1 MGTKINS
8 QTQLEITGDLL
19 PKSADGASL
28 GSATY
33 EYSDLFLADGST
45 IQLGND
51 QDIIITTDQIRRRLA
66 VTTNGKS
73 FEIGV
78 SGSLAGIGYLSFHED
93 NGIALSSSKN
103 NGNIGFSV
111 IENIG
116 PNAWVQVLQLTKT
129 GAVLNLK
136 NNTTKL
142 ALNTAKTDYMSI
154 QSAGTSGQVTELVAS
169 KTLRLNAGSSDHVVA
184 KLGNTTAATQFL
196 VQASDGERAMDVDAT
211 GAAVVHSTLFASGT
225 VSIGPDADGTDRILT
240 FGHSTLKTVVGID
253 DDQDVF
259 AINTGNAF
267 DSVNDFEI
275 DASGNVTIGNGNLT
289 VGGTSIDVDAASALT
304 IGASVGANV
313 LTVGGGTTNVHIP
326 GDLTVAGT
334 RTELDITTLG
344 ITGSLRFEG
353 ATANDFETTLGVVD
367 PTADRTINLANVDGT
382 LIPFSAASTT
392 AIAATPAEINLLDI
406 DVAGASEISL
416 NLDDKFIVH
425 DINYLGAP
433 ETRKVKIS
441 SLVKMNRTGSY
452 QVQGQVSIAASASN
466 ASGKRVVDDLIIGKR
481 GASQYER
488 DTRVIFESNRNHTA
502 NRYGMGYN
510 KTDETFVIF
519 STGSDPNVALPD
531 DGKYS
536 GGGDSNDNQLLKMSG
551 SGVVDFPQHD
561 GSTKGLALA
570 GTVVTTTAAE
580 LNVVDGGTAATSTT
594 LVDADRFVCNDAGT
608 MKQVALSDLTTY
620 VQNNSVI
627 PRTSLFFS
635 ASQSDA
641 TNVNTGGQ
649 GRMSADLYT
658 ASLEVNAH
666 GYPRA
671 GSLEIYLNGM
681 LLTPSGSLSGSTG
694 PMTYPITS
702 GTVGTGT
709 PAIAGAG
716 IGIWDYYVSGG
727 TSGGTLVTTGPSQA
741 RVWENPTGSLPSDG
755 GVYIVLAETLDSDD
769 ILTIKYLAS

>member
-1 MGTKINS
+1 
-8 QTQLEITGDLL
+8 
-19 PKSADGASL
+19 
-28 GSATY
+28 
-33 EYSDLFLADGST
+33 
-45 IQLGND
+45 
-51 QDIIITTDQIRRRLA
+51 
-66 VTTNGKS
+66 
-73 FEIGV
+73 
-78 SGSLAGIGYLSFHED
+78 
-93 NGIALSSSKN
+93 
-103 NGNIGFSV
+103 
-111 IENIG
+111 
-116 PNAWVQVLQLTKT
+116 
-129 GAVLNLK
+129 
-136 NNTTKL
+136 
-142 ALNTAKTDYMSI
+142 
-154 QSAGTSGQVTELVAS
+154 
-169 KTLRLNAGSSDHVVA
+169 
-184 KLGNTTAATQFL
+184 
-196 VQASDGERAMDVDAT
+196 
-211 GAAVVHSTLFASGT
+211 
-225 VSIGPDADGTDRILT
+225 
-240 FGHSTLKTVVGID
+240 VGID

-267 DSVNDFEI
+267 ETDNDFEI

-304 IGASVGANV
+304 IGASVGANT
-313 LTVGGGTTNVHIP
+313 LTLGAATSEVYVP
-326 GDLTVAGT
+326 GDLRVSGT
-334 RTELDITTLG
+334 MYIVDSTSVQITSSFT
-344 ITGSLRFEG
+344 FEG
-353 ATANDFETTLGVVD
+353 ATHDGYETTLGVVD
-367 PTADRTINLANVDGT
+367 PTADRTINLANVGGT

-392 AIAATPAEINLLDI
+392 AIAATPGEINLLDV
-406 DVAGASEISL
+406 DVAGASEITL

-452 QVQGQVSIAASASN
+452 QQQGLVTIAASASN
-466 ASGKRVVDDLIIGKR
+466 ASGARVVDDLIIGKR
-481 GASQYER
+481 AATSYER

-510 KTDETFVIF
+510 KADETFVIF

-635 ASQSDA
+635 ASMTDG

-702 GTVGTGT
+702 GTFGVDPHALAPTSSQGV
-709 PAIAGAG
+709 
-716 IGIWDYYVSGG
+716 GIWDYYVSGG
-727 TSGGTLVTTGPSQA
+727 TSGGTLVATGPSQA